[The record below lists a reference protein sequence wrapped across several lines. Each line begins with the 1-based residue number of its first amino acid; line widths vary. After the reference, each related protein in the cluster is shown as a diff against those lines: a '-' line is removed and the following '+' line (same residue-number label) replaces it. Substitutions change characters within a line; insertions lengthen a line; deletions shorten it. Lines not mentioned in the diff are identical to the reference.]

1 MKIRF
6 NLLII
11 SAILLIVI
19 LLVTASSTFVPYS
32 EDTIFSKQF
41 KYEGMSSIADTAS
54 KFEVNSEL
62 LKKKKCAEKD
72 GKEKVEGFKGLQSSP
87 LSDFVPIDVLG
98 HLKSS
103 TKCTSIY
110 SSSTGMVC
118 LDDKT
123 KKLLETRGGNS
134 LSGESEIGK

>member
-19 LLVTASSTFVPYS
+19 LLATSHSYIPYS
-32 EDTIFSKQF
+32 KDSLFSKQF
-41 KYEGMSSIADTAS
+41 NYEGMGSIADTAS
-54 KFEVNSEL
+54 SFQVDSEL
-62 LKKKKCAEKD
+62 LHKKKAVKKD
-72 GKEKVEGFKGLQSSP
+72 DKEKVEGFKGLQTSP
-87 LSDFVPIDVLG
+87 ISDFVPIDRLG
-98 HLKSS
+98 QLTAN
-103 TKCTSIY
+103 TKCSSIY

-118 LDDKT
+118 LDEST

-134 LSGESEIGK
+134 SSGESEIGK